1 MSIRRRIKVETRDRR
16 DVLAEAV
23 IPQEEFLQAFFASPI
38 SHQFL
43 FGAGMSLSA
52 GIPLTRTMIDE
63 IVVKVFEKTNPAK
76 RGQVNAEELKDWV
89 SREKWFNPNYAYIS
103 ALEKEYPSAYL
114 RTELFK
120 RYMKGRFPT
129 PAQLIHAIGVKEGK
143 LNNRCYT
150 TNWDTLTED
159 AFYWLRGTNC
169 VTIKDPT
176 QLREVKD
183 EDHRYVIKLH
193 GDFDRYDVR
202 YLREGMA
209 RHNDDLKEF
218 LIRSLAGKTL
228 VVLGYSGLEY
238 AVMNM
243 LMELANDYDEVL
255 SGGLYWGYIGNMK
268 LIPEPITDLIAVG
281 LEKHKKFRVF
291 EMEDA
296 DFMFERIARELKFA
310 SIEDELSVAFFRFN
324 KMPYGKL
331 RGRQE
336 LFTPQLKDL
345 VHRDILDEG
354 FLVRDYNLIMENWK
368 ADTKGFMKK
377 KEDKER
383 ADREAERKLINH
395 TYNDLKHENFADA
408 ELKLRGMLQ
417 HFGGNEQ
424 VHWGLG
430 WAHYATGR
438 YDEALQFFGKA
449 LELKPDNW
457 ATQIARAMCYH
468 NLGNYAKEIE
478 SYDAALAARPDLDFA
493 MYNRGLAAHALG
505 DKELEKASY
514 ESAVQ
519 INGGNYLGWYH
530 LGLVLAEEGS
540 QLSAMRAFNRAK
552 EINGKL
558 FNALFNNGLLLGKMG
573 QDLQAAAHFDACITL
588 NQSDDESFKQRGVA
602 EVMTSQY
609 EHSVESYEEYLHVHE
624 HDPEAW
630 ANYGVSLRG
639 VGRLDEAMDNIEK
652 YLQETPGDAR
662 VWYNKGLVLYDM
674 GDKAGAMEA
683 WDKSLSLNNDF
694 DMVWYRKALLLG
706 EQNQYE
712 GEIEFLTRFLNRNE
726 QDLRGWYELGEA
738 NRKLG
743 LAATDQGQQQRYF
756 GAAVTAY
763 DRALNIQRTDTQTW
777 MMKTTCLNALGRYNE
792 ALECIEFLERYDKQN
807 AEVFFQKGIA
817 QDGLG
822 DQLASTDSFAK
833 TLKLDENHAGAYYR
847 RGILLAELEQY
858 AKAVDHFDKVLAL
871 NPDDWRAQFYK
882 GTCITKQK
890 EYEKAITVFEEGL
903 GRWPDRA
910 RFVVGIALAYVY
922 LRKMDD
928 ARVALRSALQ
938 LDPALKEE
946 ILATP
951 EFTGLLAT
959 A

>member
-16 DVLAEAV
+16 DVLNEAV
-23 IPQEEFLQAFFASPI
+23 ISQDQFLEEFFAQPAA
-38 SHQFL
+38 HQFL
-43 FGAGMSLSA
+43 FGAGMSASA
-52 GIPLTRTMIDE
+52 GIPLTKQMIDE

-89 SREKWFNPNYAYIS
+89 SREKWFNPNYAYVS

-129 PAQLIHAIGVKEGK
+129 PAQLIYAIGVKEGK

-150 TNWDTLTED
+150 TNWDTLTEG

-169 VTIKDPT
+169 VTIKDPG

-218 LIRSLAGKTL
+218 LLKSLAGTSL
-228 VVLGYSGLEY
+228 IVLGYSGMEY
-238 AVMNM
+238 SVMNM
-243 LMELANDYDEVL
+243 LMELAHEHEEVL
-255 SGGLYWGYIGNMK
+255 SGGLYWGYIGNLKM
-268 LIPEPITDLIAVG
+268 IPEPITDLMAVG
-281 LEKHKKFRVF
+281 LEKGKKFRIF

-296 DFMFERIARELKFA
+296 DFLFERVARQLKLA

-324 KMPYGKL
+324 KMPYGQL
-331 RGRQE
+331 RGRQD
-336 LFTPQLKDL
+336 LFVPQLKEL
-345 VHRDILDEG
+345 VHRDLLDEG

-368 ADTKGFMKK
+368 LDTKGFMKK
-377 KEDKER
+377 KDEKDR
-383 ADREAERKLINH
+383 ANREAERKLINH

-417 HFGGNEQ
+417 HFPENEQ
-424 VHWGLG
+424 VHWGLA

-438 YDEALQFFGKA
+438 YDEALQFFSKA
-449 LELKPDNW
+449 LELNPQNW
-457 ATQIARAMCYH
+457 ATHIAMAMCHH
-468 NLGNYAKEIE
+468 NQGNFQREIAA
-478 SYDAALAARPDLDFA
+478 YDAALGIRSDLDFVL
-493 MYNRGLAAHALG
+493 YNRGLAAHALG
-505 DKELEKASY
+505 SNELEKASY
-514 ESAVQ
+514 EAAVQ
-519 INGGNYLGWYH
+519 TNGGNYLAWYH

-540 QLSAMRAFNRAK
+540 LLSAMRAFARAK
-552 EINGKL
+552 EINSKL

-573 QDLQAAAHFDACITL
+573 QDMQAIAHFDACITL

-609 EHSVESYEEYLHVHE
+609 EHAVESYEEYLHAHE
-624 HDPEAW
+624 SDPESW
-630 ANYGVSLRG
+630 ANYGVALRG
-639 VGRLDEAMDNIEK
+639 VNRQDEALEFTEK
-652 YLQETPGDAR
+652 YLAKNPGDAR
-662 VWYNKGLVLYDM
+662 VWYNKGLIQYDM
-674 GDKAGAMEA
+674 GNKQGAMEA

-706 EQNQYE
+706 ELGQYE

-743 LAATDQGQQQRYF
+743 LAAADQGQQQRYF
-756 GAAVTAY
+756 SAAVIAY
-763 DRALNIQRTDTQTW
+763 DRALDIQRTDNQTW
-777 MMKTTCLNALGRYNE
+777 LMKTTCLNYLHRYNE
-792 ALECIEFLERYDKQN
+792 ALECIEFLERYDKNN
-807 AEVFFQKGIA
+807 AEVYFQKGVA

-833 TLKLDENHAGAYYR
+833 TLKIDENHAGAYYR
-847 RGILLAELEQY
+847 RGLLLAELEQF
-858 AKAVDHFDKVLAL
+858 AKAVDHFEHVLEID
-871 NPDDWRAQFYK
+871 PDNWKAQYYK
-882 GTCITKQK
+882 AVCITKQK

-903 GRWPDRA
+903 QKWPDQA
-910 RFVVGIALAYVY
+910 RFIVGIALAYVY

-928 ARVALRSALQ
+928 ARVALKSALQ
-938 LDPALKEE
+938 INPDLRSE
-946 ILATP
+946 IQATP
-951 EFTGLLAT
+951 EFTGLLMT